1 MKNKGKVIG
10 IIILFLAGLSLLLYP
25 LVANQW
31 NSYRQSQL
39 ISTYESQVSD
49 LENGDGIDYEAEWER
64 AKAYNASLLPSILPD
79 SFAIAQA
86 SDEPDPDTY

>member
-31 NSYRQSQL
+31 NSYRQSRL
-39 ISTYESQVSD
+39 ISTYEGQVSD
-49 LENGDGIDYEAEWER
+49 LENGDGIDYEAE
-64 AKAYNASLLPSILPD
+64 
-79 SFAIAQA
+79 
-86 SDEPDPDTY
+86 

>member
-31 NSYRQSQL
+31 NSYRQSRL
-39 ISTYESQVSD
+39 ISTYEGQVSD
-49 LENGDGIDYEAEWER
+49 LENGSGREPTMPPCFPASFPIPSPSPRRPTNRIRSTWR
-64 AKAYNASLLPSILPD
+64 A
-79 SFAIAQA
+79 
-86 SDEPDPDTY
+86 

>member
-10 IIILFLAGLSLLLYP
+10 IIILFLAGLSLFLYP
-25 LVANQW
+25 LVANHW
-31 NSYRQSQL
+31 NSYRQSRL

-86 SDEPDPDTY
+86 SD